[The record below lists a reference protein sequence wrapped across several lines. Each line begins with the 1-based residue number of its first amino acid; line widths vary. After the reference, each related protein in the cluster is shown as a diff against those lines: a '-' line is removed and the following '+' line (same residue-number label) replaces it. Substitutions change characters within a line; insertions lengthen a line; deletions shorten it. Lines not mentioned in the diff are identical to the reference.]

1 MNGTLGF
8 QLRYG
13 TFDQFAFA
21 YFIENLIDNLT
32 KDANLLNKKLLFVL
46 DNVEFHA
53 SYMMKNLLLAKDLD
67 VLFIPPYHPMADPVE
82 FLFFYLKTHLRNVF
96 IKNRL
101 TNFIINSTQISH
113 MIGLIMKI

>member
-1 MNGTLGF
+1 MLQWFYVPYNISTLISQF
-8 QLRYG
+8 R

-21 YFIENLIDNLT
+21 YSIENLIDNLT

-46 DNVEFHA
+46 DNVEFHT
-53 SYMMKNLLLAKDLD
+53 SYMMKNLLLAKDFD

-96 IKNRL
+96 INHRS
-101 TNFIINSTQISH
+101 IN
-113 MIGLIMKI
+113 